1 MQERTGTKGVF
12 RDGKDTMCCQERGG
26 PDLYKITIIS
36 CDTRDVSFS
45 LHSSMKHN
53 FILLM
58 SKFEGQ
64 KC

>member
-12 RDGKDTMCCQERGG
+12 RDGKDTVCCQERGG

-36 CDTRDVSFS
+36 RDTRDVSFS
-45 LHSSMKHN
+45 LHSLMKHN

-58 SKFEGQ
+58 SKFEGR

>member
-12 RDGKDTMCCQERGG
+12 RDGKATVYCQERGE
-26 PDLYKITIIS
+26 PDLHKVTIIS
-36 CDTRDVSFS
+36 CDTRDGSFP
-45 LHSSMKHN
+45 LHSLMKHN

-64 KC
+64 KY